1 MKSAFRF
8 LLFVILCSM
17 VHASVITFEDLTVD
31 DEYHV
36 GDTFVSGGIQITGE
50 KFFWLPSDSTD
61 TGFASV
67 QNPVPTNAGGS
78 GKEIWLN
85 NINLSFDFSFAPFE
99 GVSLQYG
106 EYGGNVNLEINGVQH
121 NVADFPLLNGMN
133 IGGAMVT
140 VVDDG
145 TKGAIFA
152 TGPIDSFS
160 IGGQELVIDNII
172 ACIPEPATLALLGL
186 GGLSALALGKRK

>member
-1 MKSAFRF
+1 
-8 LLFVILCSM
+8 M

-31 DEYHV
+31 DEYYV
-36 GDTFVSGGIQITGE
+36 GDTFTSGGIQITGE
-50 KFFWLPSDSTD
+50 KFFWLPSGSTD
-61 TGFASV
+61 TGFATV
-67 QNPVPTNAGGS
+67 QANGNAGGS
-78 GKEIWLN
+78 GKEIGLN

-121 NVADFPLLNGMN
+121 NVENFPLLNGMN

-140 VVDDG
+140 VVDAGD
-145 TKGAIFA
+145 KGAIFA